1 MSQSDPL
8 DVKTVEVEPVEEG
21 VLVKPK
27 RQLTEA
33 QLANLKKGREKLAEK
48 RRAEREQKE
57 VQIEQKEVQIDQKEV
72 QIDQKTP
79 EENEKKGQSDSI
91 QIESETQTNPESD
104 QYEYIQCCVM

>member
-57 VQIEQKEVQIDQKEV
+57 LQIDQKEV